1 MQKVDLGDAFGSF
14 TEQWDPRIAGELNG
28 QAIKLAKVEGEF
40 VWHQHEDA
48 DELFLVRNGELR
60 IQLRN
65 QPDIV
70 LREGEFVIV
79 PRGVE
84 HRPVAE
90 SEAEIILFEPSETSN
105 TGDTETE
112 QTQAEQKRLKTNRS
126 SVI

>member
-65 QPDIV
+65 QPDII

-112 QTQAEQKRLKTNRS
+112 QTQAEQKRLKTNRL
-126 SVI
+126 

>member
-1 MQKVDLGDAFGSF
+1 MEKVNLDDAFASF

-28 QAIKLAKVEGEF
+28 QAVKVAKVEGEF

-70 LREGEFVIV
+70 LQEGEFVIV

-84 HRPVAE
+84 HQPVAKT
-90 SEAEIILFEPSETSN
+90 EAEIILFEPSDTSN
-105 TGDTETE
+105 TGDVEAE
-112 QTQAEQKRLKTNRS
+112 QTQTEQKR
-126 SVI
+126 IE

>member
-79 PRGVE
+79 PRAVE

-112 QTQAEQKRLKTNRS
+112 QTQAEQKRLKTNRL
-126 SVI
+126 

>member
-112 QTQAEQKRLKTNRS
+112 QTQAEQKRLKTNRL
-126 SVI
+126 

>member
-1 MQKVDLGDAFGSF
+1 MRKVDLGDAFGSF

-112 QTQAEQKRLKTNRS
+112 QTQAEQKRLKTNRL
-126 SVI
+126 